1 MHCHL
6 NTVAAII
13 FYCCMFSGA
22 LKPLPQYNFPHQ
34 NLSVVRVPQKTVFPV
49 NQQANILTVTGS
61 KQNAGNDTIALLYTL
76 S

>member
-6 NTVAAII
+6 KTFAAII
-13 FYCCMFSGA
+13 FYYCMFFGA
-22 LKPLPQYNFPHQ
+22 LKPLPQYNFPQQ